1 MYRKTKI
8 YRHLDRRIN
17 TIEKHFVRSFLRK
30 NVVNLSERQMD
41 LCRGYKVL
49 CHAELEYYFEEIAKI
64 IVDESLWRWQN
75 EQIVTFPIIGLLGNF
90 EKIETNDNVETKI
103 NQVAKDYLNKIV
115 KKNHG
120 IKEENLK
127 RLYFNLGINISE
139 FDATWVAMLSSYGAS
154 RGMIAHTS
162 VAAQNPVNIQE
173 ASAETKHILEGIE
186 AFEKEIEK
194 QTKLNLY
201 IAEKRIE

>member
-30 NVVNLSERQMD
+30 HVVNLSERQMD

-127 RLYFNLGINISE
+127 
-139 FDATWVAMLSSYGAS
+139 
-154 RGMIAHTS
+154 
-162 VAAQNPVNIQE
+162 
-173 ASAETKHILEGIE
+173 
-186 AFEKEIEK
+186 
-194 QTKLNLY
+194 
-201 IAEKRIE
+201 